1 MEVRCFIV
9 SKIGET
15 YGFDAIRGIQAGREF
30 YVAMCPLKIIPK
42 LFVFTEFDL
51 PPELR
56 AQRTLRKSRIPALR
70 NYILNNP
77 KDYIFSSLT
86 ASVDGTMKFEPA
98 PSLGEGGKL
107 GRLYVSMESRLL
119 INDGQHRR
127 QAIEE
132 ALKENP
138 DLAHE
143 MISVVFF
150 EDKGLIRSQQMFSD
164 LNKNAVKPTKS
175 LNLLYD
181 HRDEFAKFIVAI
193 SDELEIFSG
202 RVELE
207 KTTIS
212 NRMNKFFTLNGI
224 AEATRKFL
232 GINGTKISVDERSKA
247 KEFWNE
253 IAKNIPEWQLLVQKR
268 VTASELRNGYVHAH
282 TNLLNA
288 IGIVGNTIQNEYP
301 SNWKQKLT
309 SLQDIDWSRNNQ
321 EWEGKLLLKGRMLKR
336 KLGIELA
343 ANTILKKCGIPLS
356 DERLNYENMEYVREK
371 IVTLAKD
378 DKSTK
383 KIKAKS

>member
-1 MEVRCFIV
+1 M
-9 SKIGET
+9 SKVGET

-42 LFVFTEFDL
+42 LFIFTEFDL

-56 AQRTLRKSRIPALR
+56 AQRTLRASRIPALK

-150 EDKGLIRSQQMFSD
+150 EDKGLVRSQQMFSD

-175 LNLLYD
+175 LSILYD

-193 SDELEIFSG
+193 SSELEIFSG

-207 KTTIS
+207 KTAIS
-212 NRMNKFFTLNGI
+212 NRSIKFFTLNGI
-224 AEATRKFL
+224 ADATRKFL
-232 GINGTKISVDERSKA
+232 GIKGTKISVDEQNMA

-253 IAKNIPEWQLLVQKR
+253 ITKNIPEWQLLIQKR
-268 VTASELRNGYVHAH
+268 VTTSELRKEYVHSH

-288 IGIVGNTIQNEYP
+288 LGIVGNVLQNEYP
-301 SNWKQKLT
+301 SDWKQKLA
-309 SLQDIDWSRNNQ
+309 SLQNIDWSRSNP
-321 EWEGKLLLKGRMLKR
+321 EWEGKLLLRGRMLKT

-356 DERLNYENMEYVREK
+356 DARLNYENMEYVREK

-378 DKSTK
+378 DNTAEIKSK
-383 KIKAKS
+383 ELQNG

>member
-1 MEVRCFIV
+1 M

-56 AQRTLRKSRIPALR
+56 AQRTLRASRIPAIK

-86 ASVDGTMKFEPA
+86 ASVDGTMKFEPT
-98 PSLGEGGKL
+98 PSLGEKGKL

-132 ALKENP
+132 ALQENP

-193 SDELEIFSG
+193 SNELELFSG

-207 KTTIS
+207 KTAIS
-212 NRMNKFFTLNGI
+212 NRSVKFFTLNGI
-224 AEATRKFL
+224 ADTTRKFL
-232 GINGTKISVDERSKA
+232 GIKGTKISVDEQNKA

-253 IAKNIPEWQLLVQKR
+253 MTKNIPEWQLLVQKR
-268 VTASELRNGYVHAH
+268 VAASELRKEYVHSH

-288 IGIVGNTIQNEYP
+288 IGIVGNVLQNEYP
-301 SNWKQKLT
+301 SDWKQKLA
-309 SLQDIDWSRNNQ
+309 SLRNIDWSRNNP
-321 EWEGKLLLKGRMLKR
+321 EWEGKLLIRGRMLKS

-356 DERLNYENMEYVREK
+356 DNRLNYENIEYVREK
-371 IVTLAKD
+371 IVTMAKEG
-378 DKSTK
+378 STAE
-383 KIKAKS
+383 KIISKELQNG

>member
-1 MEVRCFIV
+1 M
-9 SKIGET
+9 SKVGET

-42 LFVFTEFDL
+42 LFIFTEFDL

-56 AQRTLRKSRIPALR
+56 AQRTLRASRIPALK

-175 LNLLYD
+175 LSILYD

-193 SDELEIFSG
+193 SSELEIFSG

-207 KTTIS
+207 KTAIS
-212 NRMNKFFTLNGI
+212 NRSIKFFTLNGI
-224 AEATRKFL
+224 ADATRKFL
-232 GINGTKISVDERSKA
+232 GIKGRKISVDEQNKV

-253 IAKNIPEWQLLVQKR
+253 MTKNIPEWQLLVQKR
-268 VTASELRNGYVHAH
+268 VTASELRKECVHSH

-288 IGIVGNTIQNEYP
+288 LGIVGNVLQNEYP
-301 SNWKQKLT
+301 SDWKQKLA
-309 SLQDIDWSRNNQ
+309 SLQNIDWSRSNP
-321 EWEGKLLLKGRMLKR
+321 EWEGKLLLRGRMLKT

-356 DERLNYENMEYVREK
+356 DERLNYENVEYVREK

-378 DKSTK
+378 DNTAEIKSK
-383 KIKAKS
+383 ELQNG

>member
-1 MEVRCFIV
+1 M

-15 YGFDAIRGIQAGREF
+15 YGFDAIRGIQASREF

-42 LFVFTEFDL
+42 LFIFSDFDL

-56 AQRTLRKSRIPALR
+56 AQRTLRATRIPAIK

-98 PSLGEGGKL
+98 PSLGKDGKL

-127 QAIEE
+127 KAIEE
-132 ALKENP
+132 ALKENSE
-138 DLAHE
+138 LAHE

-181 HRDEFAKFIVAI
+181 HRDEFAKFIVSI
-193 SDELEIFSG
+193 SSELEIFSG

-207 KTTIS
+207 KTAIS
-212 NRMNKFFTLNGI
+212 NRSTKFFTLNGI
-224 AEATRKFL
+224 ADATRKFL
-232 GINGTKISVDERSKA
+232 AINGTKISPAEQKLA
-247 KEFWNE
+247 KEFWTE
-253 IAKNIPEWQLLVQKR
+253 IAKNIPQWQLLMQKR
-268 VTASELRNGYVHAH
+268 VTPSDLRKEYVHSH

-288 IGIVGNTIQNEYP
+288 LGIVGYILQNEYP
-301 SNWKQKLT
+301 SNWKQKLAF
-309 SLQDIDWSRNNQ
+309 LQNIDWSRSNSD
-321 EWEGKLLLKGRMLKR
+321 WEGKLLIKGRMLKS

-343 ANTILKKCGIPLS
+343 ANTILKKCGVALS
-356 DERLNYENMEYVREK
+356 DDRLSYENMEYVREK
-371 IVTLAKD
+371 IITHAKE
-378 DKSTK
+378 TK
-383 KIKAKS
+383 TETITTKELQNG

>member
-1 MEVRCFIV
+1 M
-9 SKIGET
+9 SKVGET
-15 YGFDAIRGIQAGREF
+15 YGFDAIRGMQAGREF

-42 LFVFTEFDL
+42 LFIFTEFDL

-56 AQRTLRKSRIPALR
+56 AQRTLRASRIPALK

-175 LNLLYD
+175 LSILYD

-193 SDELEIFSG
+193 SYELEIFSG

-207 KTTIS
+207 KTAIS
-212 NRMNKFFTLNGI
+212 NRSIKFFTLNGI
-224 AEATRKFL
+224 ADATRKFL
-232 GINGTKISVDERSKA
+232 GIKGTKISVDEQNMA

-253 IAKNIPEWQLLVQKR
+253 IAKNIPEWQLLIQKR
-268 VTASELRNGYVHAH
+268 VTTSELRKEYVHSH

-288 IGIVGNTIQNEYP
+288 LGIVGNVLQNEYP
-301 SNWKQKLT
+301 SDWKQKLA
-309 SLQDIDWSRNNQ
+309 SLQNIDWSRSNP
-321 EWEGKLLLKGRMLKR
+321 EWEGKLLLRGRMLKT

-378 DKSTK
+378 DNTAEIKSK
-383 KIKAKS
+383 ELQNG

>member
-1 MEVRCFIV
+1 M
-9 SKIGET
+9 SKVGET

-42 LFVFTEFDL
+42 LFVFSDFDL

-56 AQRTLRKSRIPALR
+56 AQRTLRKSRIPALK

-86 ASVDGTMKFEPA
+86 ASVDGTMKFEA
-98 PSLGEGGKL
+98 TPSLGKGGKL

-132 ALKENP
+132 ALQENP

-181 HRDEFAKFIVAI
+181 HRDKFAKFIVVI
-193 SDELEIFSG
+193 SNELEIFSG

-207 KTTIS
+207 KTAIS
-212 NRMNKFFTLNGI
+212 NRSVKFFTLNGI
-224 AEATRKFL
+224 ADATRKFL
-232 GINGTKISVDERSKA
+232 GITGTKISVDEQNRV

-253 IAKNIPEWQLLVQKR
+253 MAKNIPEWQLLVQKR
-268 VTASELRNGYVHAH
+268 VTAPELRKEYVHSH

-288 IGIVGNTIQNEYP
+288 IGIVGNVLQNEYP
-301 SNWKQKLT
+301 SNWKQKLV
-309 SLQDIDWSRNNQ
+309 SLRNIDWSRNNP
-321 EWEGKLLLKGRMLKR
+321 EWEGKLLIRGRMLKS

-343 ANTILKKCGIPLS
+343 ANIILKKCGIPLS
-356 DERLNYENMEYVREK
+356 DDRLNYENIEYVREK
-371 IVTLAKD
+371 IVTMAKED
-378 DKSTK
+378 DTK
-383 KIKAKS
+383 KIISKELQND

>member
-1 MEVRCFIV
+1 M

-56 AQRTLRKSRIPALR
+56 AQRTLRASRIPAIK

-86 ASVDGTMKFEPA
+86 ASVDGTMKFESA
-98 PSLGEGGKL
+98 PSLGKDGKL

-181 HRDEFAKFIVAI
+181 HRDEFAKFIVAMC
-193 SDELEIFSG
+193 SELEIFSG

-253 IAKNIPEWQLLVQKR
+253 VAKNIPEWQLLVQKR
-268 VTASELRNGYVHAH
+268 VTASELRSGYVHAH

-309 SLQDIDWSRNNQ
+309 SLQNIDWSRNNQ

-336 KLGIELA
+336 CLKIWGIH
-343 ANTILKKCGIPLS
+343 N
-356 DERLNYENMEYVREK
+356 
-371 IVTLAKD
+371 
-378 DKSTK
+378 
-383 KIKAKS
+383 

>member
-1 MEVRCFIV
+1 M

-98 PSLGEGGKL
+98 PSLGKDGKL

-181 HRDEFAKFIVAI
+181 HRDQFAKFIVSI
-193 SDELEIFSG
+193 SGELEIFSDK
-202 RVELE
+202 VELE
-207 KTTIS
+207 KTAIS
-212 NRMNKFFTLNGI
+212 NRSTKFFTLNGI
-224 AEATRKFL
+224 ADATRKFL
-232 GINGTKISVDERSKA
+232 AINGTKISLEEQKLA
-247 KEFWNE
+247 KEFWSE
-253 IAKNIPEWQLLVQKR
+253 IAKNIPEWQLLMQKR
-268 VTASELRNGYVHAH
+268 VTPSELRKEYVHSH

-288 IGIVGNTIQNEYP
+288 LGIVGHVLQNEYP

-309 SLQDIDWSRNNQ
+309 SLQNIDWKRSNSD
-321 EWEGKLLLKGRMLKR
+321 WEGKLLIKGRMLKS
-336 KLGIELA
+336 KLGIELT
-343 ANTILKKCGIPLS
+343 ANTILKKCGVALS
-356 DERLNYENMEYVREK
+356 DDRLSYENMEYVREK
-371 IVTLAKD
+371 IITH
-378 DKSTK
+378 TK
-383 KIKAKS
+383 KNKTEKITAKELQNG

>member
-1 MEVRCFIV
+1 M
-9 SKIGET
+9 SKVGET

-42 LFVFTEFDL
+42 LFIFTEFDL

-56 AQRTLRKSRIPALR
+56 AQRTLRASRIPALK

-86 ASVDGTMKFEPA
+86 ASVDGSMKFEPA

-175 LNLLYD
+175 LSILYD

-193 SDELEIFSG
+193 SYELEIFSG

-207 KTTIS
+207 KTAIS
-212 NRMNKFFTLNGI
+212 NRSTKFFTLNGI
-224 AEATRKFL
+224 ADATRKFL
-232 GINGTKISVDERSKA
+232 GIKGRKISVDEQNKV

-253 IAKNIPEWQLLVQKR
+253 MTKNIPEWQLLVQKR
-268 VTASELRNGYVHAH
+268 VTASELRKEYVHSH

-288 IGIVGNTIQNEYP
+288 LGIVGNVLQNEYP
-301 SNWKQKLT
+301 SDWKQKLA
-309 SLQDIDWSRNNQ
+309 SLQNIDWSRSNP
-321 EWEGKLLLKGRMLKR
+321 EWEGKLLLRGRMLKT

-343 ANTILKKCGIPLS
+343 ANTILKKCGIHLS
-356 DERLNYENMEYVREK
+356 DERLNYENVEYVREK

-378 DKSTK
+378 DNTAEIKSK
-383 KIKAKS
+383 ELQNG